1 MAVEPWD
8 VHPLEL
14 EIKEYFTDVNC
25 NKTLKGIW
33 VDVYYGMID
42 CGIGENIFDCLN
54 IVYALYTFLTT
65 QKFGAH
71 KIPLYW
77 QQLLKSQ
84 FQGQS
89 EGIYGALYYLLVR
102 SGKDERLCN
111 LVRKFVDYDNYCHWR
126 PFDEWEN
133 LLAKNDSVSNE
144 SVQTYEEDLQEYYNS
159 PEGREEMEEYL
170 ENFPTEEDFELW
182 DQQQQE
188 REEYLREQYEI
199 EQEVFEMEMRKLETN
214 ILQAHSEKQEEKKVD
229 LEMSNYFISSMTAD
243 DWARLQSAWQS
254 DESGAGHTVQCMQQL
269 YSEGKVKRDI
279 KQKPFYDMM
288 NRRFG
293 SKFTKQNFNVAIRLH
308 DVNNVFKLKNK

>member
-1 MAVEPWD
+1 MAVDPWD

-14 EIKEYFTDVNC
+14 EIKEYFTDANC

-54 IVYALYTFLTT
+54 IVYALYNFLTN

-77 QQLLKSQ
+77 QQLLKSK
-84 FQGQS
+84 FQEQS

-111 LVRKFVDYDNYCHWR
+111 LVRKFVDYDNGYGWR

-170 ENFPTEEDFELW
+170 ENFPTEEDFERW
-182 DQQQQE
+182 EREEREREEQE
-188 REEYLREQYEI
+188 REERERE
-199 EQEVFEMEMRKLETN
+199 EQ
-214 ILQAHSEKQEEKKVD
+214 
-229 LEMSNYFISSMTAD
+229 LEMSNYFTSEMTAD
-243 DWARLQSAWQS
+243 DWALLQSAWQS
-254 DESGAGHTVQCMQQL
+254 DENGAGLTVQYMQQL
-269 YSEGKVKRDI
+269 YGRGKVKKDI

-293 SKFTKQNFNVAIRLH
+293 TKFTKQNFNAAIRLH